1 MKKKTG
7 PARVLLAGSA
17 WRLFGSD
24 AAAQTLLDA
33 MSGDDEQQRMLAGM
47 SLVKAGDRSIELIQ
61 DTLLAGR
68 ATPPVI
74 RLLADLGGPRA
85 RSMLNEIAF
94 GEPGELVET
103 ARQCLDLLERI
114 KALPDEK

>member
-1 MKKKTG
+1 MKKKPG
-7 PARVLLAGSA
+7 PIRILLAGSA

-24 AAAQTLLDA
+24 GAGESLLEA

-47 SLVKAGDRSIELIQ
+47 SLVKAGDRSIDLIQ
-61 DTLLAGR
+61 NTLSSGH
-68 ATPPVI
+68 ATPPII

-85 RSMLNEIAF
+85 RSMLKEIAA

-103 ARQCLDLLERI
+103 ARQSLDLLDRI
-114 KALPDEK
+114 EALTDEK